1 MGTSDHQGYS
11 REYNIYTNIYHL
23 IIRTK
28 KEEIIKKTSFMK
40 PANSPISTYKY
51 YNTYEDIIDP
61 PYLPTSQLEKDLKF
75 NYSEPRRSL
84 VSKNTTSRQKQN
96 RNSGFLDYFCEVLCC
111 FCHILEVFN

>member
-51 YNTYEDIIDP
+51 YDTYEDIVDP

-75 NYSEPRRSL
+75 NFLEPRRSEVRSHSQRKL
-84 VSKNTTSRQKQN
+84 N
-96 RNSGFLDYFCEVLCC
+96 RNSGFLDCFCEILCC